1 MISKQ
6 VSATPRAS
14 LTRPSNG
21 HSKAG
26 PMRMPITEIGDK
38 TTRIERTLR
47 LAAWLLFHGTKR
59 CTCLLLLPM
68 ALTIS
73 RRAIAICRR
82 SIAACLRWSLTAYLP
97 QGQSYL
103 VDNLLNRYSI
113 GDRTAG
119 LRRNDDGSFD
129 IWISRQNPGGEK
141 TDNWLPA
148 PESGPY
154 SLYMRAYLPKPELL
168 SGDYR
173 LPPLMP
179 V

>member
-1 MISKQ
+1 
-6 VSATPRAS
+6 
-14 LTRPSNG
+14 
-21 HSKAG
+21 
-26 PMRMPITEIGDK
+26 
-38 TTRIERTLR
+38 
-47 LAAWLLFHGTKR
+47 
-59 CTCLLLLPM
+59 M